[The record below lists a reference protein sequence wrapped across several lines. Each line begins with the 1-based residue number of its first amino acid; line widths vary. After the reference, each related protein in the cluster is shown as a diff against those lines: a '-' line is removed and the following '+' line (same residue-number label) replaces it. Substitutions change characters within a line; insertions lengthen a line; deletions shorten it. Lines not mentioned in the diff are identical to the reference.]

1 MARPNTYSERKSA
14 VRRIITAAK
23 ERGRITT
30 RQAVEIL
37 GLHLNTVE
45 KYFRDAERSGEV
57 IRHGKCGLFRDY
69 RATIDF
75 DMERFS
81 RQYGKGKQ

>member
-1 MARPNTYSERKSA
+1 MARPNTYQERKSA

-45 KYFRDAERSGEV
+45 KYFRDAEKSGEV
-57 IRHGKCGLFRDY
+57 IRHGKLGLFRDY
-69 RATIDF
+69 RATINF

-81 RQYGKGKQ
+81 RQYRKGKQ